1 MSCATGGIY
10 VSLTPATC
18 GIYVSLTPATC
29 AKKSVLV
36 GWKVEF
42 FRQLLYTFNY
52 INVFDAVGT
61 PAPPRSMHILVV
73 YYE

>member
-1 MSCATGGIY
+1 MFNLVKTSSEEYLVYSG
-10 VSLTPATC
+10 

-52 INVFDAVGT
+52 INVFDEEIQGT
-61 PAPPRSMHILVV
+61 
-73 YYE
+73 